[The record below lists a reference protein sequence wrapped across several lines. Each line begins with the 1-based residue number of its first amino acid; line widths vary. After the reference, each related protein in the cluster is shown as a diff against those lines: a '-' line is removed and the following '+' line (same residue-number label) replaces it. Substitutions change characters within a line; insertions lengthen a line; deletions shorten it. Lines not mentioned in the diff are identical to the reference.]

1 MPPIATAVYGMY
13 VPLGSVTKIL
23 APFLSTPA
31 TISATPNGRTP
42 EYCVN
47 WCDWSAKCFATVS
60 ISTDSS

>member
-1 MPPIATAVYGMY
+1 MTSSELPPIATAEYGTY

-31 TISATPNGRTP
+31 IINATPNGRTP

-47 WCDWSAKCFATVS
+47 
-60 ISTDSS
+60 